1 MKKNL
6 LIFFGILLIV
16 VPWIDFSSLS
26 NTLLGSSGSRYS
38 SQYSRP
44 NPEFSF
50 WEKHMCFG
58 YRRAMNCPDVP
69 LHPTEEVRK
78 INGWKTS
85 KAKTPRRTV
94 TMNIN
99 DIPGSSFE

>member
-6 LIFFGILLIV
+6 LIFVGILLIV
-16 VPWIDFSSLS
+16 VPWVDFGSLS
-26 NTLLGSSGSRYS
+26 NSLLGSGGRSST

-50 WEKHMCFG
+50 WEKQMCFG

-69 LHPTEEVRK
+69 LHPIEEVRK
-78 INGWKTS
+78 RNGWKTS
-85 KAKTPRRTV
+85 TAKTPRRSI

-99 DIPGSSFE
+99 DIPGSSFK